1 MSPEIYSEV
10 FSILKALGNEYI
22 DVVPKDML
30 NTIKNSMDINCQPK
44 YTIDTISKEKIHPEA
59 LDIIAYLNLQFWHK
73 HIDEDN
79 IINILY
85 EN

>member
-10 FSILKALGNEYI
+10 FSILKLLGNEYI
-22 DVVPKDML
+22 DVIPQDIL
-30 NTIKNSMDINCQPK
+30 NTIKNSMDVNYQPQ
-44 YTIDTISKEKIHPEA
+44 YSIDTIDKENINPEA
-59 LDIIAYLNLQFWHK
+59 LSTIAYLNLQFWYK
-73 HIDEDN
+73 DINEDN

>member
-10 FSILKALGNEYI
+10 FSILKVLGNEYI

-30 NTIKNSMDINCQPK
+30 NTIKNSMDINYQPK

-59 LDIIAYLNLQFWHK
+59 LAIIAYLNLQFWHK
-73 HIDEDN
+73 DIDEDN